1 MNLFATLKDINY
13 NIYIERGISMDN
25 DLLTLIRLLLKKS
38 LLTTNDLQ
46 NETHSTRRQV
56 AYRVDKLNSMLLMK
70 SCKPISFGV
79 HGEVNLDHDSKKVL
93 KKMLSSL
100 KDDKT
105 YIMNKKER
113 TIFMYLMLFLHM
125 DYVSQTD
132 FMDHLGVSR
141 STILLDFKDL
151 QQDLKENDIE
161 IRNNRT
167 QGYHLFGEELQ
178 IRSYMMRLV
187 ICFLAEEKNT
197 KVFDLF
203 IDAFHLDI
211 FDYFQLVI
219 IELAKQYQIRFVEDR
234 LTEFIYIFILLRVR
248 MQRMQDS
255 SQEIMH
261 LYDVGIMASLKEYH
275 FTKDLIKARPTK
287 KPLNDADIYYISAWI
302 LGISVGD
309 VEEDSADCAVIA
321 EIVEK
326 IMHRFEALSGIH
338 YKDSEDI
345 FRKLYSHFRP
355 AYYRLLFKLPIVN
368 PLSERVKREYADL
381 YQLISETVRP
391 FTGLFHKAIPEA
403 EIAYL
408 TIHFTV
414 IYSKTQASEVVPRK
428 KALIICLNGI
438 GSSAILYS
446 ELIELFP
453 EMYFYAPMESS
464 RELDKNKKV
473 DIIFTTNDML
483 EIDTGDIPVIK
494 VSPVMNFTERYQI
507 SREVYFQ
514 LGNTTFQQPNMQA
527 ILNVV
532 RKHANI
538 INEVQ
543 LEKDLI
549 SYFSAMDIKEEK
561 KEPSATLLHMLDEK
575 TICLHVDAR
584 DWEEAIRIC
593 AQPMIDH
600 AYIKPTYVEEIIRIM
615 KVEGPFVV
623 ITKHVALPH
632 AKPKAG
638 AMRRGIGIGVL
649 AHPIVFGNAE
659 LDPIRYVFTLSATD
673 NESHLTAMSQLL
685 DLFNK
690 KSFFKML
697 ENASEASDV
706 MSYIKNEV

>member
-1 MNLFATLKDINY
+1 
-13 NIYIERGISMDN
+13 MDN

-38 LLTTNDLQ
+38 LLTTSDLQ

-56 AYRVDKLNSMLLMK
+56 AYRVEKLNHMLQDHV
-70 SCKPISFGV
+70 CKPITFGV
-79 HGEVNLDHDSKKVL
+79 HGEVYLETQTKHAL
-93 KKMLSSL
+93 KKIMSSV
-100 KDDKT
+100 KGDMS

-113 TIFMYLMLFLHM
+113 MMYMYFMLFLHM
-125 DYVSQTD
+125 DYVSQMD
-132 FMDHLGVSR
+132 FMDQLGVSR

-151 QQDLKENDIE
+151 QQELKENGIE
-161 IRNNRT
+161 IKNNRT
-167 QGYHLFGEELQ
+167 HGYHLAGEELQ
-178 IRSYMMRLV
+178 IRSYMMQLI

-203 IDAFHLDI
+203 IDAYHLDT

-234 LTEFIYIFILLRVR
+234 LSEFIYIFIFLRVR
-248 MQRMQDS
+248 MQRMQNDPE
-255 SQEIMH
+255 EIAH
-261 LYDVGIMASLKEYH
+261 LYDVGIMDSLKEYH
-275 FTKDLIKARPTK
+275 FTKELLKERPTK
-287 KPLNDADIYYISAWI
+287 KPLTETDIYYISAWI

-309 VEEDSADCAVIA
+309 VEEDTADCAVIA

-326 IMHRFEALSGIH
+326 IMVRFESLSGIH

-368 PLSERVKREYADL
+368 PLSERVKSEYADL

-414 IYSKTQASEVVPRK
+414 IYSKTRASEVVPRK
-428 KALIICLNGI
+428 KALIVCLNGI

-446 ELIELFP
+446 ELTELFP

-464 RELDKNKKV
+464 RELDKDLKI

-483 EIDTGDIPVIK
+483 DIDTGDIPVIK
-494 VSPVMNFTERYQI
+494 VSPVMNFSERYQI
-507 SREVYFQ
+507 SREVYYQ
-514 LGNTTFQQPNMQA
+514 LGNSTYQQPNTKA
-527 ILNVV
+527 ILNIV

-538 INEVQ
+538 HNEAQ
-543 LEKDLI
+543 LENELI
-549 SYFSAMDIKEEK
+549 TYFSAMDIKEEK
-561 KEPSATLLHMLDEK
+561 KTPSATLLHMVDEH
-575 TICLHVDAR
+575 TICLHVDAKN
-584 DWEEAIRIC
+584 WEEAIRIC

-600 AYIKPTYVEEIIRIM
+600 AYIKSAYVEEIVRIM

-632 AKPKAG
+632 AKPSAG
-638 AMRRGIGIGVL
+638 ALRRGIGIGVL
-649 AHPIVFGNAE
+649 EEPIVFGNKE
-659 LDPIRYVFTLSATD
+659 LDPIKYIFTLSATD

-685 DLFNK
+685 DMFNNK
-690 KSFFKML
+690 AFFKML
-697 ENASEASDV
+697 DKADSSKEVLHFLQSEIV
-706 MSYIKNEV
+706 